1 MVLCTFHPLINPNV
15 TVNMKSKLVYVINF
29 ANKDTKVLEYYVGLT
44 VQKELIISMT
54 VVCSV
59 ALMAYIVSDL

>member
-1 MVLCTFHPLINPNV
+1 
-15 TVNMKSKLVYVINF
+15 MKNKLVYVINF